1 MSHASR
7 LCRVWV
13 SPDSV
18 GGIAGFFTLSNHE
31 VSGLDLPGRD
41 SGASGLVP
49 STLIGKLALRS
60 DLRRSGAGSLLLL
73 DAMERA
79 VIGAEYSSS
88 RLIVLD
94 AANEGVMKW
103 YRKNSFKSFSELAP
117 LRMYMKMSTAEKIVK
132 SQR

>member
-1 MSHASR
+1 M
-7 LCRVWV
+7 WV

-31 VSGLDLPGRD
+31 VSGLDLPGKD
-41 SGASGLVP
+41 SGATGLVP

-60 DLRRSGAGSLLLL
+60 DLRRNGMGSLLLL

-94 AANEGVMKW
+94 AANESVMKW
-103 YRKNSFKSFSELAP
+103 YRKNSFKSFSGLAP

-132 SQR
+132 LQRS